1 MHRLQLHYTLSK
13 DASPQNINQRVR
25 NPLIDLLQA
34 VSNEGSISAGAR
46 QLGLSY
52 RHVWGELKRWEAE
65 LGGELLIWEKGQS
78 ARLSEFGSK
87 LMWAERQAQARLA
100 SQIEALRA
108 ELERSFAVAF
118 DDTSHVVTLYAS
130 HDDALSRLRETALQ
144 NFGELEGRLHLDI
157 RFTGSVDAIRALNEG
172 RCVMAGFHTLD
183 DIGKNTLTERIYKPL
198 LKPGLHKIIGFASRT
213 QGLMVALDNPL
224 TLTNLSDLCL
234 KSPTSLKSGTKKI
247 RFANRA
253 LGTGTRVV
261 LDELLTAT
269 GLDAAD
275 ITGYDHNEPSHAA
288 VAHAVLSGQADAGLG
303 IEAAAVQ
310 AGLGFVPLVKENY
323 HLVCLKSALE
333 QPGIMALCDLL
344 QTQHW
349 QEAVAAIPGYK
360 ASFPEVYQVPML
372 GGQSAKYIENAL
384 KAYRKGERKQPSMN
398 GIAASL
404 SDQEI
409 ANVAAYYSQQSPS
422 KK

>member
-13 DASPQNINQRVR
+13 DSSPATVR

-34 VSNEGSISAGAR
+34 VSTQGSISAGAR

-65 LGGELLIWEKGQS
+65 LGDELLIWEKGQS

-100 SQIEALRA
+100 PQIEALRA

-118 DDTSHVVTLYAS
+118 DDASHVVTLYAS
-130 HDDALSRLRETALQ
+130 HDDALSQLREAAITQ
-144 NFGELEGRLHLDI
+144 SSDLHLDI

-172 RCVMAGFHTLD
+172 RCVMAGFHTLENR
-183 DIGKNTLTERIYKPL
+183 GKNTLTERIYKPL

-213 QGLMVALDNPL
+213 QGLMVAPDNPL
-224 TLTNLSDLCL
+224 NVNGLADLCH
-234 KSPTSLKSGTKKI
+234 KSSAKADAKQV

-261 LDELLTAT
+261 LDELL
-269 GLDAAD
+269 AAAELNASD
-275 ITGYDHNEPSHAA
+275 ITGYDHTEPSHAA

-333 QPGIMALCDLL
+333 QPGIVALQALL
-344 QTQHW
+344 QTPQW
-349 QEAVAAIPGYK
+349 QKVIDSIPGYATAHSGEVLSLRK
-360 ASFPEVYQVPML
+360 VLPWWDLPE
-372 GGQSAKYIENAL
+372 K
-384 KAYRKGERKQPSMN
+384 
-398 GIAASL
+398 
-404 SDQEI
+404 
-409 ANVAAYYSQQSPS
+409 
-422 KK
+422 